1 MALAPPNTAVRF
13 RSTGGED
20 GVGARG
26 WGLRASLC
34 YGPRMADASERPK
47 AIDCWLN
54 PTTGL
59 AEQRPEFLVRVARD
73 YFHREKE
80 AFTPTPI
87 EELLRQMDAA
97 GVERA
102 IITMNP
108 HDPEPVAALARA
120 FPGRFIGSTTIDP
133 MAGMEALRLLERLVA
148 THGLRLARVVP
159 FLVNRPPNDKVY
171 YPLYAK
177 CIELD
182 LPISVNTGI
191 PGPPMPAEPQRP
203 LYLDEVCLFYPELK
217 LIMAH
222 GADPWWGE
230 AIRLLLKY
238 PNLYMMTSAYA
249 PKYLPQ
255 ELIHFMNTRGAHKI
269 LFASDHPFLSFER
282 CLNEAAALPLREGV
296 LAKYLREN
304 ALALFRWD

>member
-1 MALAPPNTAVRF
+1 MPPGT
-13 RSTGGED
+13 
-20 GVGARG
+20 
-26 WGLRASLC
+26 
-34 YGPRMADASERPK
+34 RPL

-54 PTTGL
+54 PAVGSRDH
-59 AEQRPEFLVRVARD
+59 RPEFLVRVARD
-73 YFHREKE
+73 YFKREKE
-80 AFTPTPI
+80 IFAETPL
-87 EELLRQMDAA
+87 EDLLAQMDTA

-102 IITMNP
+102 IITMDP
-108 HDPEPVAALARA
+108 HDPEPIAAIARA
-120 FPGRFIGSTTIDP
+120 FPQKFICATVVDP
-133 MAGMEALRLLERLVA
+133 MQGMQAVRLLDRLVA
-148 THGLRLARVVP
+148 THGLRLARVIP

-171 YPLYAK
+171 YPIYAK

-217 LIMAH
+217 IVMAH

-249 PKYLPQ
+249 PKYLPP
-255 ELIHFMNTRGAHKI
+255 ELIQFMNTRGSQKV
-269 LFASDHPFLSFER
+269 LFASDHPVLSFER
-282 CLNEAAALPLREGV
+282 CLAEAEALPLREGV
-296 LAKYLREN
+296 LERYLRGN
-304 ALALFRWD
+304 ALSLFRWD

>member
-1 MALAPPNTAVRF
+1 MT
-13 RSTGGED
+13 D
-20 GVGARG
+20 DARP
-26 WGLRASLC
+26 L
-34 YGPRMADASERPK
+34 

-59 AEQRPEFLVRVARD
+59 GDHPPEYLVRVARD
-73 YFHREKE
+73 YFKREKE
-80 AFTPTPI
+80 MFAHTPI
-87 EELLRQMDAA
+87 EELLAQMDRA

-102 IITMNP
+102 IVTMDA
-108 HDPEPVAALARA
+108 HRPEPVAELARA
-120 FPGRFIGSTTIDP
+120 FPGKFICSAVIDP
-133 MAGMEALRLLERLVA
+133 TTGMESLRLLERLVA
-148 THGLRLARVVP
+148 KHGLRLARVVP

-203 LYLDEVCLFYPELK
+203 LHLDEVCLFYPEAK
-217 LIMAH
+217 IVMAH

-249 PKYLPQ
+249 PKYLPP
-255 ELIHFMNTRGAHKI
+255 ELIHFMNTRGSRKI
-269 LFASDHPFLSFER
+269 LFASDHPVLSFER
-282 CLNEAAALPLREGV
+282 CLAEAAALPLRDGV
-296 LAKYLREN
+296 LGRYLRDN
-304 ALALFRWD
+304 ALELFRWE

>member
-1 MALAPPNTAVRF
+1 MTPP
-13 RSTGGED
+13 
-20 GVGARG
+20 
-26 WGLRASLC
+26 
-34 YGPRMADASERPK
+34 RPK

-54 PTTGL
+54 PAFRATDYK
-59 AEQRPEFLVRVARD
+59 PDFLVRVARE

-80 AFTPTPI
+80 MFEVTPL

-102 IITMNP
+102 ILTIDP
-108 HDPEPVAALARA
+108 HDPAPYVEVRKA
-120 FPGRFIGSTTIDP
+120 FPDRFILSAMLDP
-133 MAGMEALRLLERLVA
+133 MGGMATIRVLENVV
-148 THGLRLARVVP
+148 TKHDVRLARVTP

-171 YPLYAK
+171 YPIYAK
-177 CIELD
+177 CIELGV
-182 LPISVNTGI
+182 PISVNTGI

-203 LYLDEVCLFYPELK
+203 LYLDEVCLFYPELV

-249 PKYLPQ
+249 PKYLPP
-255 ELIHFMNTRGAHKI
+255 ELIQFMNTRGQGKV
-269 LFASDHPFLSFER
+269 LFASDHPVLSFER
-282 CLNEAAALPLREGV
+282 CLAEAPELPLRDGV
-296 LAKYLREN
+296 LEKYLRGN
-304 ALALFRWD
+304 ALSVFRWD

>member
-1 MALAPPNTAVRF
+1 MT
-13 RSTGGED
+13 TT
-20 GVGARG
+20 
-26 WGLRASLC
+26 
-34 YGPRMADASERPK
+34 RPK

-54 PTTGL
+54 PTWH
-59 AEQRPEFLVRVARD
+59 ARDYRPDYLVRVARD
-73 YFHREKE
+73 YFKREQE
-80 AFTPTPI
+80 MFAHTPL
-87 EELLRQMDAA
+87 EELLQQMDAA

-102 IITMNP
+102 IVTMDGS
-108 HDPEPVAALARA
+108 DPEPYAEVARA
-120 FPGRFIGSTTIDP
+120 FPGRFILSAPVDP
-133 MAGMEALRLLERLVA
+133 MGGMATLRLLDTLVSKYE
-148 THGLRLARVVP
+148 LRLARIVP

-171 YPLYAK
+171 YPVYAK

-182 LPISVNTGI
+182 LPISINTGI

-238 PNLYMMTSAYA
+238 PNLYLMTSAYA

-255 ELIHFMNTRGAHKI
+255 ELIHFMNTRGGHKI
-269 LFASDHPFLSFER
+269 LFASDHPVLSFER
-282 CLNEAAALPLREGV
+282 CLAEAEALPLREGV
-296 LAKYLREN
+296 LARYLREN
-304 ALALFRWD
+304 ALSLFRWD